1 MKNLNLKFKRRG
13 LSLIELVVALS
24 LIAIILMIVGPF
36 FISNYVALDKT
47 SNQIDFQREAKAI
60 MNYFTDSAMEA
71 SNIESLTNVKNEVL
85 SNNNYTE
92 SLKKNSLKSNEGYL
106 KLTFNNSKNKN
117 EHTTF
122 ILKDRSLYMKKND
135 SEEFKIGDLVS
146 SIELTSLTEEST
158 QDKEEIN
165 NFKNANA
172 IKIEITFDTKKNTP
186 YKVSNILTFRN
197 KN

>member
-1 MKNLNLKFKRRG
+1 MKNLKFKKRG

-36 FISNYVALDKT
+36 FISNYVTLDKT

-92 SLKKNSLKSNEGYL
+92 SLQKNSLKSKDGYL
-106 KLTFNNSKNKN
+106 KLTFNNSENKN

-122 ILKDRSLYMKKND
+122 ILKDKSLYMKKD

-146 SIELTSLTEEST
+146 SIELTSLTEGVAQGEV
-158 QDKEEIN
+158 IN

-172 IKIEITFDTKKNTP
+172 IKIEIVFDTKNNTP
-186 YKVSNILTFRN
+186 YKVSNILSFRN

>member
-1 MKNLNLKFKRRG
+1 MKSLKLKRRG

-36 FISNYVALDKT
+36 FISNYVTLDKT

-71 SNIESLTNVKNEVL
+71 SNIESLTNVRNEVL

-106 KLTFNNSKNKN
+106 KLTFNNSENKN

-146 SIELTSLTEEST
+146 SIELTSLTEGEL
-158 QDKEEIN
+158 IN

-172 IKIEITFDTKKNTP
+172 IKIEITFDTKNNTP

>member
-1 MKNLNLKFKRRG
+1 MKNLKLKRRG

-24 LIAIILMIVGPF
+24 LIAIILMIVSPF
-36 FISNYVALDKT
+36 FISNYVTLDKT

-71 SNIESLTNVKNEVL
+71 SNIESLTNVKDEVL
-85 SNNNYTE
+85 SNNNYTD
-92 SLKKNSLKSNEGYL
+92 SLQNNSLKSEDGYL
-106 KLTFNNSKNKN
+106 KLTFNNSENKN

-122 ILKDRSLYMKKND
+122 ILKDRSLYMKND

-146 SIELTSLTEEST
+146 SIELTSLTKRGS
-158 QDKEEIN
+158 QGKVIN

-172 IKIEITFDTKKNTP
+172 IKIEITFDTKNNTP

>member
-1 MKNLNLKFKRRG
+1 MKNLKLKKRG

-36 FISNYVALDKT
+36 FISNYVTLDKT

-92 SLKKNSLKSNEGYL
+92 SLKKDSLKSKDGYL
-106 KLTFNNSKNKN
+106 KLTFNNSENKN

-122 ILKDRSLYMKKND
+122 IIKDRSLYMKKND

-146 SIELTSLTEEST
+146 SIELTSLTEGGL
-158 QDKEEIN
+158 IN

-172 IKIEITFDTKKNTP
+172 IKIEIKFDTKNNTP

>member
-1 MKNLNLKFKRRG
+1 MKNLKLKKRG

-36 FISNYVALDKT
+36 FISNYVTLDKT

-92 SLKKNSLKSNEGYL
+92 SLKKDSLKSKDGYL
-106 KLTFNNSKNKN
+106 KLTFNNSENKN

-146 SIELTSLTEEST
+146 SIELTSLTEGGL
-158 QDKEEIN
+158 IN

-172 IKIEITFDTKKNTP
+172 IKIEIKFDTKNNTP

>member
-1 MKNLNLKFKRRG
+1 MKNLKFKRKG

-36 FISNYVALDKT
+36 FISNYVTLDKT

-71 SNIESLTNVKNEVL
+71 SNIESLTNIKNEVL

-92 SLKKNSLKSNEGYL
+92 SLKKDSLKSKEGYL

-122 ILKDRSLYMKKND
+122 ILKDKSLYMKKND

-172 IKIEITFDTKKNTP
+172 IKIEITFDSKKNTP
-186 YKVSNILTFRN
+186 YKVSNILSFRN

>member
-1 MKNLNLKFKRRG
+1 MKSLKLKRRG

-36 FISNYVALDKT
+36 FISNYVTLDKT

-106 KLTFNNSKNKN
+106 KLTFNNSENKN

-146 SIELTSLTEEST
+146 SIELTSLTEGGL
-158 QDKEEIN
+158 IN

-172 IKIEITFDTKKNTP
+172 IKIEIKFDTKNNTP

>member
-1 MKNLNLKFKRRG
+1 MKNLKLKKGG

-24 LIAIILMIVGPF
+24 LIAIILMIVSPF
-36 FISNYVALDKT
+36 FISNYVTLDKT

-92 SLKKNSLKSNEGYL
+92 SLKKNSLKSKDGYL
-106 KLTFNNSKNKN
+106 KLTFNNSENKN

-122 ILKDRSLYMKKND
+122 ILKDKSLYMKRD

-146 SIELTSLTEEST
+146 RIELTSLTEEST
-158 QDKEEIN
+158 QGKEEIN

-172 IKIEITFDTKKNTP
+172 IKIEIVFYTKNNTP

>member
-1 MKNLNLKFKRRG
+1 MKNLKLKKRG

-36 FISNYVALDKT
+36 FISNYVTLDKT

-71 SNIESLTNVKNEVL
+71 SNIESLTNVKKEVL
-85 SNNNYTE
+85 SKNNYTD
-92 SLKKNSLKSNEGYL
+92 SLQKNSLKSKDGYL
-106 KLTFNNSKNKN
+106 KLTFNNSENKN

-122 ILKDRSLYMKKND
+122 ILKDKSLYMKRD
-135 SEEFKIGDLVS
+135 SEELKIGDLVS
-146 SIELTSLTEEST
+146 SIELTSLTEGVAQREV
-158 QDKEEIN
+158 IN
-165 NFKNANA
+165 NFKNASA
-172 IKIEITFDTKKNTP
+172 IKIEITFDTRKNTP

>member
-1 MKNLNLKFKRRG
+1 MKSLKLKRRG

-36 FISNYVALDKT
+36 FISNYVTLDKT

-146 SIELTSLTEEST
+146 SIELTSLTEGGL
-158 QDKEEIN
+158 IN

-172 IKIEITFDTKKNTP
+172 IKIEIKFDTKNNTP

>member
-1 MKNLNLKFKRRG
+1 MKNLKLKKRG

-36 FISNYVALDKT
+36 FISNYVTLDKT

-71 SNIESLTNVKNEVL
+71 SNIESLTNVKKEVL
-85 SNNNYTE
+85 SKNNYTD
-92 SLKKNSLKSNEGYL
+92 SLQKNSLKSKDGYL
-106 KLTFNNSKNKN
+106 KLTFNNSENKN

-122 ILKDRSLYMKKND
+122 ILKDKSLYMKRD
-135 SEEFKIGDLVS
+135 SEEFKIRDLVS
-146 SIELTSLTEEST
+146 SIELTSLTEGVAQREV
-158 QDKEEIN
+158 IN
-165 NFKNANA
+165 NFKNASA
-172 IKIEITFDTKKNTP
+172 IKIEITFDTRKNTP

>member
-1 MKNLNLKFKRRG
+1 MKSLKLKRRG

-36 FISNYVALDKT
+36 FISNYVTLDKT

-106 KLTFNNSKNKN
+106 KLTFNNSENKN

-122 ILKDRSLYMKKND
+122 ILKDRSLYMKRD

-146 SIELTSLTEEST
+146 SIELTSLTEVES
-158 QDKEEIN
+158 QGEVIN

-172 IKIEITFDTKKNTP
+172 IKIEITFDTKNNTP

>member
-1 MKNLNLKFKRRG
+1 MKNLKFKRRG

-36 FISNYVALDKT
+36 FISNYVTLDKT

-92 SLKKNSLKSNEGYL
+92 SLKKNSLKSKEGYL
-106 KLTFNNSKNKN
+106 KLTFNNSENKN

-146 SIELTSLTEEST
+146 SIELTSLTEGGL
-158 QDKEEIN
+158 IN

-172 IKIEITFDTKKNTP
+172 IKIEIKFDTKNNTP

>member
-1 MKNLNLKFKRRG
+1 MKNLKVKRRG

-24 LIAIILMIVGPF
+24 LIAIILMIVSPF
-36 FISNYVALDKT
+36 FISNYVTLDKT

-71 SNIESLTNVKNEVL
+71 SNIESLTNVKDEVL

-92 SLKKNSLKSNEGYL
+92 SLKNNSLKSEDGYL
-106 KLTFNNSKNKN
+106 KLTFNNSENKN

-122 ILKDRSLYMKKND
+122 ILKDRSLYMKKD
-135 SEEFKIGDLVS
+135 LEEFKIGDLVS
-146 SIELTSLTEEST
+146 SIELTSLTEGGS
-158 QDKEEIN
+158 QGKVIN

-172 IKIEITFDTKKNTP
+172 IKIEITFDTKNNTP

>member
-1 MKNLNLKFKRRG
+1 MKSLKLKRRG

-36 FISNYVALDKT
+36 FISNYVTLDKT

-60 MNYFTDSAMEA
+60 MNCFTDSAMEA

-106 KLTFNNSKNKN
+106 KLTFNNSENKN

-122 ILKDRSLYMKKND
+122 ILKDRSLYMKRD

-146 SIELTSLTEEST
+146 SIELTSLTEGVSQREV
-158 QDKEEIN
+158 IN

-172 IKIEITFDTKKNTP
+172 IKIEITFDTKNNTP

>member
-1 MKNLNLKFKRRG
+1 MKNLKLKRRG

-36 FISNYVALDKT
+36 FISNYVTLDKT

-71 SNIESLTNVKNEVL
+71 SNIESLTNIKNEVL

-92 SLKKNSLKSNEGYL
+92 SLKKNSLKSKEGYL
-106 KLTFNNSKNKN
+106 KLTFNNSENKN

-122 ILKDRSLYMKKND
+122 ILKDRSLYMKKN

-146 SIELTSLTEEST
+146 SIELTSLTEGGSQGEV
-158 QDKEEIN
+158 IN

-172 IKIEITFDTKKNTP
+172 IKIEITFDTKNNTP

>member
-1 MKNLNLKFKRRG
+1 MKSLKLKKRG

-24 LIAIILMIVGPF
+24 LIAIILMIVSPF
-36 FISNYVALDKT
+36 FISNYVTLDKT

-92 SLKKNSLKSNEGYL
+92 SLKKNSLKSNAGYL
-106 KLTFNNSKNKN
+106 KLTFNNSENKN

-122 ILKDRSLYMKKND
+122 ILKDRSLYMKND

-146 SIELTSLTEEST
+146 SIELTSLTEGGSQGEV
-158 QDKEEIN
+158 IN

-172 IKIEITFDTKKNTP
+172 IKIEITFDTKNNAP

>member
-1 MKNLNLKFKRRG
+1 MKNLKLKRRG

-36 FISNYVALDKT
+36 FISNYVTLDKT

-71 SNIESLTNVKNEVL
+71 SNIESLTNIKNEVL

>member
-1 MKNLNLKFKRRG
+1 MKSLKFKRRG

-36 FISNYVALDKT
+36 FISNYVTLDKT

-71 SNIESLTNVKNEVL
+71 SNIESLTNVKDEVL

-92 SLKKNSLKSNEGYL
+92 SLKKNSLKSKEGYL
-106 KLTFNNSKNKN
+106 KLTFNNSENKN

-146 SIELTSLTEEST
+146 SI
-158 QDKEEIN
+158 
-165 NFKNANA
+165 
-172 IKIEITFDTKKNTP
+172 
-186 YKVSNILTFRN
+186 
-197 KN
+197 

>member
-1 MKNLNLKFKRRG
+1 MKNLKFKRRG

-36 FISNYVALDKT
+36 FISNYVTLDKT

-71 SNIESLTNVKNEVL
+71 SNIESLTNIKNEVL

-92 SLKKNSLKSNEGYL
+92 SLKKNSLKSKEGYL

-186 YKVSNILTFRN
+186 YKVSNILSFRN

>member
-1 MKNLNLKFKRRG
+1 MKNLKFKRRG

-36 FISNYVALDKT
+36 FISNYVTLDKT

-60 MNYFTDSAMEA
+60 MNYFTNSAMEA

-92 SLKKNSLKSNEGYL
+92 SLKKNSLKSNEGNL
-106 KLTFNNSKNKN
+106 KLTFNNSENKN

-146 SIELTSLTEEST
+146 SIELTSLTEGGL
-158 QDKEEIN
+158 IN

-172 IKIEITFDTKKNTP
+172 IKIEIKFDTKNNTP

>member
-1 MKNLNLKFKRRG
+1 MKNLKLKKRG

-36 FISNYVALDKT
+36 FISNYVTLDKT

-92 SLKKNSLKSNEGYL
+92 SLKKDSLKSKDGYL
-106 KLTFNNSKNKN
+106 KLTFNNSENKN

-146 SIELTSLTEEST
+146 SIELTSLTEGGL
-158 QDKEEIN
+158 IN

-172 IKIEITFDTKKNTP
+172 IKIEIKFDTKNNTP
-186 YKVSNILTFRN
+186 YKISNILTFRN

>member
-1 MKNLNLKFKRRG
+1 MKNLKFKRKG

-36 FISNYVALDKT
+36 FISNYVTLDKT

-71 SNIESLTNVKNEVL
+71 SNIESLTNIKNEVL

-92 SLKKNSLKSNEGYL
+92 SLKKNSLKSKEGYL

-122 ILKDRSLYMKKND
+122 ILKDRSLYMKKD

-146 SIELTSLTEEST
+146 SIELTSLTEGVS
-158 QDKEEIN
+158 QGKVIN

-172 IKIEITFDTKKNTP
+172 IKVEITFDTKNNTP

>member
-1 MKNLNLKFKRRG
+1 MKNLKLKRRG

-36 FISNYVALDKT
+36 FISNYVTLDKT
-47 SNQIDFQREAKAI
+47 SNQIDFQREAKTI

-106 KLTFNNSKNKN
+106 KLTFNNSENKN

-122 ILKDRSLYMKKND
+122 ILKDKSLYMKRD

-146 SIELTSLTEEST
+146 SIELTSLTEGVSQREV
-158 QDKEEIN
+158 IN
-165 NFKNANA
+165 NFKNASA

>member
-1 MKNLNLKFKRRG
+1 MKNLKLKRRG

-24 LIAIILMIVGPF
+24 LIAIILMIVAPF
-36 FISNYVALDKT
+36 FISNYVTLDKT

-92 SLKKNSLKSNEGYL
+92 SLKKNSLKSKDGYL
-106 KLTFNNSKNKN
+106 KLTFNNSENKN

-122 ILKDRSLYMKKND
+122 ILKDRSLYMKKKD

-146 SIELTSLTEEST
+146 SIELTSLTEDST
-158 QDKEEIN
+158 QGKEVIN

-172 IKIEITFDTKKNTP
+172 IKIEIVFDTINNTP

>member
-1 MKNLNLKFKRRG
+1 MKNLKLKKGG

-36 FISNYVALDKT
+36 FISNYVTLDKT

-92 SLKKNSLKSNEGYL
+92 SLKKNSLKSKEGYL
-106 KLTFNNSKNKN
+106 KLTFNNSENKN

-122 ILKDRSLYMKKND
+122 ILKDRSLYMKKKD

-146 SIELTSLTEEST
+146 SIELTSLT
-158 QDKEEIN
+158 KEVAQREVIN
-165 NFKNANA
+165 NFKNASA
-172 IKIEITFDTKKNTP
+172 IKIEITFDTKNNTP

>member
-1 MKNLNLKFKRRG
+1 MKNLKLKKRG

-36 FISNYVALDKT
+36 FISNYVTLDKT

-71 SNIESLTNVKNEVL
+71 SNIESLTNVKKEVL
-85 SNNNYTE
+85 SKNNYTD
-92 SLKKNSLKSNEGYL
+92 SLQKNSLKSKDGYL
-106 KLTFNNSKNKN
+106 KLTFNNSENKN

-122 ILKDRSLYMKKND
+122 ILKDKSLYMKRD

-146 SIELTSLTEEST
+146 SIELTSLTEGVAQREV
-158 QDKEEIN
+158 IN
-165 NFKNANA
+165 NFKNASA
-172 IKIEITFDTKKNTP
+172 IKIEITFDTRKNTP

>member
-1 MKNLNLKFKRRG
+1 MKSLKLKRRG

-36 FISNYVALDKT
+36 FISNYVTLDKT

-71 SNIESLTNVKNEVL
+71 SNIESLTNIKNEVL

-92 SLKKNSLKSNEGYL
+92 SLKKNSLKSKEGYL
-106 KLTFNNSKNKN
+106 KLTFNNSENKN

-122 ILKDRSLYMKKND
+122 ILKDKSLYMKKKE

-146 SIELTSLTEEST
+146 SIELTSLTEGVSQREV
-158 QDKEEIN
+158 IN
-165 NFKNANA
+165 NFKNASA

>member
-1 MKNLNLKFKRRG
+1 MKNLKLKKRG

-36 FISNYVALDKT
+36 FISNYVTLDKT
-47 SNQIDFQREAKAI
+47 SNQIDFQIEAKAI

-92 SLKKNSLKSNEGYL
+92 SLKKDSLKSKDGYL
-106 KLTFNNSKNKN
+106 KLTFNNSENKN

-146 SIELTSLTEEST
+146 SIELTSLTEGGL
-158 QDKEEIN
+158 IN

-172 IKIEITFDTKKNTP
+172 IKIEIKFDTKNNTP

>member
-1 MKNLNLKFKRRG
+1 
-13 LSLIELVVALS
+13 
-24 LIAIILMIVGPF
+24 
-36 FISNYVALDKT
+36 
-47 SNQIDFQREAKAI
+47 

-71 SNIESLTNVKNEVL
+71 SNIESLTNVKDEVL
-85 SNNNYTE
+85 SNNTYTD
-92 SLKKNSLKSNEGYL
+92 SLQNNSLKSKDGYL
-106 KLTFNNSKNKN
+106 KLTFNNSENKN

-122 ILKDRSLYMKKND
+122 ILKDRSLYMKKD

-146 SIELTSLTEEST
+146 SIELTSLTEGVS
-158 QDKEEIN
+158 QGKVIN

-172 IKIEITFDTKKNTP
+172 IKIEITFDTKNNTP

>member
-1 MKNLNLKFKRRG
+1 MKNLKFKRRG

-36 FISNYVALDKT
+36 FISNYVTLDKT

-71 SNIESLTNVKNEVL
+71 SNIESLTNIKNEVL

-92 SLKKNSLKSNEGYL
+92 SLKKDSLKSKEGYL

-122 ILKDRSLYMKKND
+122 ILKDKSLYMKKND

-146 SIELTSLTEEST
+146 SIELTSLTEGGL
-158 QDKEEIN
+158 IN

-172 IKIEITFDTKKNTP
+172 IKIEIKFDTKNNTP

>member
-1 MKNLNLKFKRRG
+1 MKNLKLKRRG

-36 FISNYVALDKT
+36 FISNYVTLDKT

-106 KLTFNNSKNKN
+106 KLTFNNSENKN

>member
-1 MKNLNLKFKRRG
+1 MKNLKFKRRG

-36 FISNYVALDKT
+36 FISNYVTLDKT

-71 SNIESLTNVKNEVL
+71 SNIESLTNVKDEVL

-92 SLKKNSLKSNEGYL
+92 SLKKNSLKSKEGYL
-106 KLTFNNSKNKN
+106 KLTFNNSENKN

-146 SIELTSLTEEST
+146 SIELTSLT
-158 QDKEEIN
+158 KEVAQREVIN
-165 NFKNANA
+165 NFKNASA
-172 IKIEITFDTKKNTP
+172 IKIEITFDTKNNTP

>member
-1 MKNLNLKFKRRG
+1 MKNLKLKRRG

-24 LIAIILMIVGPF
+24 LIAIILMIVSPF
-36 FISNYVALDKT
+36 FISNYVTLDKT

-71 SNIESLTNVKNEVL
+71 SNIESLTNVKDEVL

-92 SLKKNSLKSNEGYL
+92 SLKNNSLKSEDGYL
-106 KLTFNNSKNKN
+106 KLTFNNSENKN

-122 ILKDRSLYMKKND
+122 ILKDRSLYMKKD

-146 SIELTSLTEEST
+146 SIELTSLTEGVS
-158 QDKEEIN
+158 QGKVIN

-172 IKIEITFDTKKNTP
+172 IKIEITFDTKNNTP

>member
-1 MKNLNLKFKRRG
+1 MKNLKLKRRG

-24 LIAIILMIVGPF
+24 LIAIILMIVSPF
-36 FISNYVALDKT
+36 FISNYVTLDKT
-47 SNQIDFQREAKAI
+47 SNQIDFQREAKSI

-92 SLKKNSLKSNEGYL
+92 SLKNNSLKSEDGYL
-106 KLTFNNSKNKN
+106 KITFNNSENKN

-122 ILKDRSLYMKKND
+122 ILKDRSLYMKKD

-146 SIELTSLTEEST
+146 SIELTSLTEGVS
-158 QDKEEIN
+158 QGKVIN

-172 IKIEITFDTKKNTP
+172 IKVEITFDTKNNTP

>member
-1 MKNLNLKFKRRG
+1 MKNLKFKRKG

-36 FISNYVALDKT
+36 FISNYVTLDKT

-71 SNIESLTNVKNEVL
+71 SNIESLTNIKNEVL

-92 SLKKNSLKSNEGYL
+92 SLKKNSLKSKEGYL

-186 YKVSNILTFRN
+186 YKVSNILSFRN

>member
-1 MKNLNLKFKRRG
+1 MKNLKFKRRG

-36 FISNYVALDKT
+36 FISNYVTLDKT

-71 SNIESLTNVKNEVL
+71 SNIESLTNIKNEVL

-92 SLKKNSLKSNEGYL
+92 SLKKDSLKSKEGYL

-122 ILKDRSLYMKKND
+122 ILKDKSLYMKKND